1 MVIIVPT
8 TPKVVVY
15 SSQRCSYCVAAIRY
29 LRDRKGV
36 EPEVIDLT
44 GDWNARKELIE
55 RTRFR
60 TVPQIFVGD
69 HFVGGYDELC
79 ALDNAG
85 KLDLLLGQVSV

>member
-1 MVIIVPT
+1 MIIVPSIN
-8 TPKVVVY
+8 KVVVY

-29 LRDRKGV
+29 LRDKKGV
-36 EPEVIDLT
+36 EPEIIDLT
-44 GDWNARKELIE
+44 GDWDARKALIE

-79 ALDNAG
+79 ALDLAG
-85 KLDLLLGQVSV
+85 KLDPLLSQVSV